1 MDKVKPQRADIVS
14 KMQSCL
20 DRLGVSLKV
29 VWTPKADSSKH
40 GEISSNCLL
49 IYDQDQEE
57 AWLTFQHE
65 VYEYKLKE
73 VTGVY
78 RTLINSLIEGYEKL
92 AYDRKEQ
99 MLEFLPTVARIVS
112 EEKAQVA

>member
-1 MDKVKPQRADIVS
+1 MKPKAVDVELG
-14 KMQSCL
+14 MQHCL

-29 VWTPKADSSKH
+29 VWAPKACSGKH
-40 GEISSNCLL
+40 GEIASNCLL

-73 VTGVY
+73 VTNVY
-78 RTLINSLIEGYEKL
+78 RTLINSLIESFEKL

-99 MLEFLPTVARIVS
+99 LLEFLPAVARIIS
-112 EEKAQVA
+112 EGKAQVA

>member
-1 MDKVKPQRADIVS
+1 MKPKAVDVELR
-14 KMQSCL
+14 MRHCL
-20 DRLGVSLKV
+20 DRLGISLKV
-29 VWTPKADSSKH
+29 VWAPKACGAKH
-40 GEISSNCLL
+40 GEIASGCLL
-49 IYDQDQEE
+49 IYDENEQE

-99 MLEFLPTVARIVS
+99 LLEFLPTVARIIS
-112 EEKAQVA
+112 EGKAQVA